1 MKNYIILVWLVFCL
15 PIYAQDNAGSTSV
28 DIPTRETLKSEVDS
42 IVRAIRLRYADPMR
56 GTSESQWDSV
66 VNVINTSLDTGNR
79 FKEDYLYALRN
90 FGTVIN
96 DGHLWFPD
104 GGFFNREGF
113 FGYYDD
119 IFPVWT
125 KTSKDNRIFVEK
137 DWSGK
142 LPHNAEILTI
152 NGLPADSLSRRS
164 LWLCYGEKEY
174 ARTIQNKENGDP
186 RLWNTFANLLFMEN
200 IEAPYIIEYRK
211 YHSSGITKDTLAPML
226 RGEIIECY
234 KKSRTKP
241 GKAIYYKHI
250 KENIGL
256 LRIRAFYGGNI
267 WSVVQTVIFGQDMVY
282 PRLMRESMRKIK
294 RDSPDNLIIDIR
306 GNNGGSMEYMLSTL
320 SYFTQDTLSLPE
332 YVYVPYAG
340 KSSVKEM
347 IRVRMEKSIKQET
360 LDSLLSAFDLT
371 AGGGSMIMQNISA
384 KKKMEYTY
392 SGNIWLLIDEGIFSA
407 SMVFADLFR
416 KHEIGV
422 IAGTKSG
429 AYRQVSSGNKLNI
442 PLPFTKW
449 LPLEIPYGMFYKPE
463 KHQKYDFLVP
473 DIEIGVSTDSWLSGK
488 DVMLDRLIEII
499 SSNNR

>member
-1 MKNYIILVWLVFCL
+1 
-15 PIYAQDNAGSTSV
+15 
-28 DIPTRETLKSEVDS
+28 
-42 IVRAIRLRYADPMR
+42 
-56 GTSESQWDSV
+56 
-66 VNVINTSLDTGNR
+66 
-79 FKEDYLYALRN
+79 
-90 FGTVIN
+90 
-96 DGHLWFPD
+96 
-104 GGFFNREGF
+104 
-113 FGYYDD
+113 
-119 IFPVWT
+119 
-125 KTSKDNRIFVEK
+125 
-137 DWSGK
+137 
-142 LPHNAEILTI
+142 
-152 NGLPADSLSRRS
+152 
-164 LWLCYGEKEY
+164 
-174 ARTIQNKENGDP
+174 
-186 RLWNTFANLLFMEN
+186 
-200 IEAPYIIEYRK
+200 
-211 YHSSGITKDTLAPML
+211 
-226 RGEIIECY
+226 
-234 KKSRTKP
+234 
-241 GKAIYYKHI
+241 
-250 KENIGL
+250 
-256 LRIRAFYGGNI
+256 
-267 WSVVQTVIFGQDMVY
+267 
-282 PRLMRESMRKIK
+282 
-294 RDSPDNLIIDIR
+294 
-306 GNNGGSMEYMLSTL
+306 
-320 SYFTQDTLSLPE
+320 
-332 YVYVPYAG
+332 
-340 KSSVKEM
+340 M